1 MKVMFVCL
9 KTVLGRKQVGFDRS
23 FGHKMVGCKVRK
35 YSGLSSVLPYRSLKI
50 PALSLEYYDRCPGCL
65 DQLQLI
71 HPFIQQIFTRSQTLC
86 SLPKV

>member
-9 KTVLGRKQVGFDRS
+9 KTVLGRKQVGFDLL
-23 FGHKMVGCKVRK
+23 KMVGCKVRK
-35 YSGLSSVLPYRSLKI
+35 YSYHSLKI
-50 PALSLEYYDRCPGCL
+50 TALSLEYYDRCPGCL

-86 SLPKV
+86 SIPKV

>member
-9 KTVLGRKQVGFDRS
+9 KTVLGRKQVGFDLL
-23 FGHKMVGCKVRK
+23 KMVGCKVRK
-35 YSGLSSVLPYRSLKI
+35 YSGPSSVLSYNSLKI
-50 PALSLEYYDRCPGCL
+50 TALSLEYYDRCPGCL

-86 SLPKV
+86 SIPKV